1 MDDETVNISNS
12 EEAKASVSRLLKAIE
27 NWASKE
33 SQKPEIQL
41 TGFGAALSSQIISF
55 ERFSE
60 KDVRQCSGL
69 LGAISKVKQ
78 HIDREHKK
86 FDSEIDKMHI
96 KFAQEMEELDLKII
110 RDRKEF
116 KKYLISLIYA
126 EEYNKLKTSVSNIYN
141 LLDAKS
147 KFENIQDLETQI
159 DDLKSQLA
167 KAQQSARNS

>member
-12 EEAKASVSRLLKAIE
+12 DEAKASVSRLLKAIE
-27 NWASKE
+27 NWATKE

-86 FDSEIDKMHI
+86 FDSEIDKMHSRI
-96 KFAQEMEELDLKII
+96 TWNCGNLQKLK
-110 RDRKEF
+110 
-116 KKYLISLIYA
+116 YISLEI
-126 EEYNKLKTSVSNIYN
+126 NFTKN
-141 LLDAKS
+141 
-147 KFENIQDLETQI
+147 
-159 DDLKSQLA
+159 
-167 KAQQSARNS
+167 SA

>member
-1 MDDETVNISNS
+1 
-12 EEAKASVSRLLKAIE
+12 
-27 NWASKE
+27 
-33 SQKPEIQL
+33 
-41 TGFGAALSSQIISF
+41 
-55 ERFSE
+55 
-60 KDVRQCSGL
+60 
-69 LGAISKVKQ
+69 
-78 HIDREHKK
+78 
-86 FDSEIDKMHI
+86 MHI

-167 KAQQSARNS
+167 KAQQTARNS